1 MQLFARGFPNF
12 SNQNFDFSFLPEQR
26 FVWRDLRIVVSIHI
40 ACIGYHSVR
49 RFECIR
55 AYFESTIGP
64 SHLQWMAWKW
74 LSTKR
79 MWQQHFRYLRCLCN
93 NIRSGYFGI
102 RCFHDHSSICGWTW
116 QGPYISCRILH
127 NPPGT

>member
-64 SHLQWMAWKW
+64 SHLQKWKCNV
-74 LSTKR
+74 
-79 MWQQHFRYLRCLCN
+79 CLD
-93 NIRSGYFGI
+93 GLKMVVY
-102 RCFHDHSSICGWTW
+102 
-116 QGPYISCRILH
+116 
-127 NPPGT
+127 